1 MSTPLNTK
9 QQGLALILFL
19 VTALTV
25 AGGSFFITAQRI
37 KNSSIQTDHKTY
49 KALAAAKQALVSF
62 SLSYQPTGLATELG
76 RLPYPDRFLD
86 GDYDGQ
92 SDCINYTD
100 ALNLPLLIGRFP
112 WLRERG
118 ACPAQ
123 DINFDLKDALGER
136 LWYAVSPHMVRHSS
150 NATFS
155 PNFLAITNQWL
166 TLYDQNGL
174 VSDRIAFIAF
184 SAGAALPGQNKNTST
199 PINFL
204 DSYNVPGIGNVSNH
218 DNDLTFVT
226 APKSETFNDKLIY
239 MTIDE
244 LMPLLEKRVLLEVRN
259 LLNNF
264 QNLNGYYPYPA
275 ALIDPFYNCDTTIS
289 PGGGFIATSNV
300 GPNLCPPALP
310 PTPNSFIPLGNH
322 LAQWQPYIIYEPR
335 QDCIFTNRTG
345 CGNQPN
351 GLTVDGINTGDFIL
365 MSPGLYTLPPT
376 NNRANYFEDAINI
389 VDDQIYVRPNPQLS
403 NDQLIFQ

>member
-1 MSTPLNTK
+1 MTTSPHTK

-19 VTALTV
+19 ITALTV
-25 AGGSFFITAQRI
+25 AGGSFFITTQRI
-37 KNSSIQTDHKTY
+37 KNSSIHTDEKTY
-49 KALAAAKQALVSF
+49 KTLAAAKQTLISF
-62 SLSYQPTGLATELG
+62 SLSYQPNGLAVELG
-76 RLPYPDRFLD
+76 RLPYPDRYLD

-100 ALNLPLLIGRFP
+100 TLNLPLLIGRFP
-112 WLRERG
+112 WLREQG
-118 ACPAQ
+118 ACPTQ

-136 LWYAVSPHMVRHSS
+136 LWYAVSPHMVRHQS
-150 NATFS
+150 NNTFS
-155 PNFLAITNQWL
+155 PNFLDPAIANQWL

-174 VSDRIAFIAF
+174 VSNRVAFIAF

-199 PINFL
+199 SINFL

-218 DNDLTFVT
+218 ESDLTFVT

-259 LLNNF
+259 LINSF
-264 QNLNGYYPYPA
+264 QNTNGYYPYPA
-275 ALIDPFYNCDTTIS
+275 VLGDAMYDCDNTLS
-289 PGGGFIATSNV
+289 PGGGVIATNNA
-300 GPNLCPPALP
+300 GTNTCPNPSTIALAA
-310 PTPNSFIPLGNH
+310 H
-322 LAQWQPYIIYEPR
+322 LLQWQPYMIYEPR
-335 QDCIFTNRTG
+335 QDCIFTNTTG

-351 GLTVDGINTGDFIL
+351 GLTLDGTNTGDFIL

-376 NNRANYFEDAINI
+376 NNRANYFEDAINV
-389 VDDQIYVRPNPQLS
+389 VDDQIYVTPNPQLS